1 MTDDRITELELH
13 VAELERTVAD
23 MSDMISDQWK
33 VIDALK
39 SRVKLLSEQMAE
51 AAYSGRKDAPEPPP
65 PHY

>member
-1 MTDDRITELELH
+1 MSDDRLQKLEIH
-13 VAELERTVAD
+13 VAELEKTVAE

-39 SRVKLLSEQMAE
+39 SRVKLLSDQMAE
-51 AAYSGRKDAPEPPP
+51 AEYAGRKNLPEPPP

>member
-1 MTDDRITELELH
+1 MSEDRLNTLEIH

-39 SRVKLLSEQMAE
+39 GRVKLLTQQMEDAE
-51 AAYSGRKDAPEPPP
+51 FSQRKNLPEPPP